1 MNKRSSRLQQSGSFH
16 LTRKTDYGLLLL
28 SALAKKSNQIS
39 IKKIATENKIPPSF
53 LQKIAA
59 DLQRSH
65 LIKST
70 RGKYGG
76 HTLAKNPKDITIRE
90 VIEALEG
97 PLAISK
103 CTHPMK
109 RGTCLC
115 AANCHIRGGIGRINA
130 ELQAMLMSKT
140 LSQLIS

>member
-1 MNKRSSRLQQSGSFH
+1 MNKNASRLQQSGSFH

-28 SALAKKSNQIS
+28 SALAKKTAQIS
-39 IKKIATENKIPPSF
+39 IKKIAEENHIPPSF

-59 DLQRSH
+59 ELQRSH

-76 HTLAKNPKDITIRE
+76 HTLAKDPKEITLRE

-115 AANCHIRGGIGRINA
+115 AANCHIRGGIGRINM
-130 ELQAMLMSKT
+130 ELQALLMSKT